1 MTDQE
6 ELIRKIMSEI
16 MADLAKDNVSFA
28 KNSSPSR
35 PSSSNGG
42 GKVSV
47 ADYPLAEHR
56 PDLVISQS
64 GKKFDEITY
73 EDVVSGKL
81 GPNDF
86 RISKE
91 TLEMQAQVAEAAG
104 RVALAGNLRRAAE
117 LTAVPDERLLQIYNA
132 LRPYRSS
139 KQELLDIAN
148 ELQNQFGAKVAADW
162 VREAADV
169 YEQRGRLRRE
179 D

>member
-6 ELIRKIMSEI
+6 ELIRKIMSEV

-28 KNSSPSR
+28 KNSAPSR
-35 PSSSNGG
+35 PTNSGG

-47 ADYPLAEHR
+47 ADYPLAEQR

-64 GKKFDEITY
+64 GKRFDEITY

-104 RVALAGNLRRAAE
+104 RAPLAGNLRRAAE

-148 ELQNQFGAKVAADW
+148 ELENQFDAKVAADW